1 MMHCALPSCTAPVS
15 RPRALK
21 VCSKMVILENDA
33 FVVVPYSVQALLV
46 LCIVLV
52 VYTMA
57 PTCAR
62 RKRNVLTLA
71 KKVEILEKMHALTA

>member
-1 MMHCALPSCTAPVS
+1 M
-15 RPRALK
+15 
-21 VCSKMVILENDA
+21 
-33 FVVVPYSVQALLV
+33 VPYSVQALLV

-71 KKVEILEKMHALTA
+71 KKVEILEKIRAPDKPDAMRCEASRAFVVVP